1 MYWDNIDARVV
12 ETQRRVFAH
21 FGLSIAQLE
30 RTGLAHG
37 DFLDG
42 FMAEIGEEDFALSR
56 RHRLFSAEP
65 RDRRQGVRGRPRGR
79 HFRLRAVEHP
89 HRPGPPVHRAD
100 VHGDLASHLGPARP
114 AELSPRREQRRRA
127 TPVRRRRRSRDR
139 DGDALP
145 VGIDRAEMAARRRRA
160 LRAWRVLSRRRVH
173 LFEARKTPFMFI
185 LFEVAEAV
193 VNDRPIDYP
202 SLMQEALERHGNQRW
217 ARRFT
222 RWRKAIW
229 LRRALKR
236 LRGAGAADAS
246 SGRDEKRG

>member
-1 MYWDNIDARVV
+1 MPKWRLGDVALYGLGAFYRGG
-12 ETQRRVFAH
+12 VF
-21 FGLSIAQLE
+21 
-30 RTGLAHG
+30 
-37 DFLDG
+37 
-42 FMAEIGEEDFALSR
+42 
-56 RHRLFSAEP
+56 
-65 RDRRQGVRGRPRGR
+65 
-79 HFRLRAVEHP
+79 
-89 HRPGPPVHRAD
+89 
-100 VHGDLASHLGPARP
+100 
-114 AELSPRREQRRRA
+114 
-127 TPVRRRRRSRDR
+127 
-139 DGDALP
+139 
-145 VGIDRAEMAARRRRA
+145 
-160 LRAWRVLSRRRVH
+160 H